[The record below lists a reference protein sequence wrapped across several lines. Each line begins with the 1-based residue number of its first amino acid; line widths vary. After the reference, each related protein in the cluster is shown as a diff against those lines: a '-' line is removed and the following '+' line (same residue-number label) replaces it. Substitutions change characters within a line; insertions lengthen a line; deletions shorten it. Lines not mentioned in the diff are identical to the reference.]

1 MDIHFLDA
9 SAVFSPYTL
18 KEILPENL
26 RRKLMWLRQGKSV
39 VKDYMNGD
47 TVIKS
52 MHQRKH
58 GY

>member
-1 MDIHFLDA
+1 MGGY
-9 SAVFSPYTL
+9 SFSGCHCSIFSL
-18 KEILPENL
+18 KEIFPENL
-26 RRKLMWLRQGKSV
+26 NMKLMGLRQGKSV